1 MGTDDV
7 NKGKLVDNG
16 VTNGTAIAACCCAF
30 VSLSTLS
37 DVDMAKGGNVRPLRL
52 RNLSS
57 VETVAAVV
65 VADVTAEAESP
76 STGKRSALIPT
87 EIQECFTLHNMQ
99 NQRHLREIHPTSH
112 YRQDFCCQPIP
123 ILTRKLRSKDTGTKL
138 LFPQAGRTAPLSRVS
153 DL

>member
-1 MGTDDV
+1 MGTDEV

-65 VADVTAEAESP
+65 VADVTAETESP

-99 NQRHLREIHPTSH
+99 NQRHLREIHPI
-112 YRQDFCCQPIP
+112 RQDFCCQPIP
-123 ILTRKLRSKDTGTKL
+123 ILTRKLRSKDTGTKS
-138 LFPQAGRTAPLSRVS
+138 FVPTSGYKRSS
-153 DL
+153 HGS